1 MLEKLGFDKVS
12 PKYNEPR
19 TDIIQTVELKTKEN
33 LVAFTQGLQGS
44 SPIDSFVRVMPAPM
58 PGYPFD
64 EVMASGS
71 FTQGSTIELSYLKDH
86 EAPEDIKYFMCGPPM
101 MTKCVCD
108 LLDSLG
114 VAPESILFDN
124 FGG

>member
-1 MLEKLGFDKVS
+1 M
-12 PKYNEPR
+12 NE
-19 TDIIQTVELKTKEN
+19 T
-33 LVAFTQGLQGS
+33 
-44 SPIDSFVRVMPAPM
+44 
-58 PGYPFD
+58 
-64 EVMASGS
+64 
-71 FTQGSTIELSYLKDH
+71 YLKDH